1 MKRAS
6 RGAVSLSLFPEDSF
20 LFVLVQSRNQYICPC
35 PPPRPDEQKL
45 DHTSI
50 AVMSLAVADVVDDSY
65 ARHTLS
71 RDRVSYY
78 PLSLFTRSSLILPAL
93 WPLSLSLTPPS
104 LQPTYYTRETRRT
117 IRMGERREHYSM
129 QRESS
134 DSASMSSSIS
144 LRISTSS
151 YRSETARA
159 KSRVPAASA
168 GPL

>member
-78 PLSLFTRSSLILPAL
+78 PLSLSSRDRVSYYPLSG
-93 WPLSLSLTPPS
+93 LSLSL
-104 LQPTYYTRETRRT
+104 
-117 IRMGERREHYSM
+117 
-129 QRESS
+129 
-134 DSASMSSSIS
+134 
-144 LRISTSS
+144 
-151 YRSETARA
+151 
-159 KSRVPAASA
+159 
-168 GPL
+168 